1 MSILVVG
8 LSHRSTPVA
17 LLERVVPAPELL
29 DKLLADAVACQHI
42 AAAAVLSTCNRIEV
56 YAEVERFHGGVEE
69 LAELLARHADL
80 SAADLTPHLYVRYE
94 DGAVSH
100 LFSVVCG
107 LDSMVVGETQILG
120 QVKAALRSA
129 QDAETIGSTLNTVF
143 QHALRVGKRAQ
154 TETDLGRA
162 GRSVVTAALDQ
173 AAQVLADLSR
183 RRALVV
189 GAGSMAALAAT
200 TLYRDYDAR
209 VVVAN
214 RTPERA
220 HRLAGNVA
228 GQAVGMGEIAAEL
241 AAADIVVSCTGAVG
255 TVLPADALRAALA
268 ERPGR
273 PLVVC
278 DLAMPRDVEPAVAD
292 LPGVTLVDL
301 AGLAGTQA
309 GAGSPVDV
317 DAVRAIVAAEVAE
330 FVTNRRATAVT
341 PTVVALRSMAAD
353 VVESELRRL
362 ALRMPDLDDT
372 ARSEVAWAVRRVVD
386 KLLHVPTIR
395 VKELAERTVET
406 SYTEALRELFALDSA
421 AVEAFTS
428 AEPVE
433 PAEVTEHSASAG
445 TATSAGTAASAEAAA
460 PAGTAASVEA
470 GASQD
475 EQGTP

>member
-8 LSHRSTPVA
+8 LSHRSTPVT
-17 LLERVVPAPELL
+17 LLERVVPAPGTL
-29 DKLLADAVACQHI
+29 DKLLADAVSCPHV

-69 LAELLARHADL
+69 LAELLARQSGL
-80 SAADLTPHLYVRYE
+80 SPADLTPHLYVRYE

-100 LFSVVCG
+100 LFSVACG

-120 QVKAALRSA
+120 QVKAALRAA

-143 QHALRVGKRAQ
+143 QHALRVGKRAH

-162 GRSVVTAALDQ
+162 GRSLVTATLDQ
-173 AAQVLADLSR
+173 AAQAFGDLSR
-183 RRALVV
+183 RRALVI

-200 TLYRDYDAR
+200 TLYRDFAAS

-214 RTPERA
+214 RTVEHA
-220 HRLAGNVA
+220 HRLAGNVE
-228 GQAVGMGEIAAEL
+228 GQAVGMDELAAEL

-255 TVLPADALRAALA
+255 TVLDADTLRAALA
-268 ERPGR
+268 GRPGR
-273 PLVVC
+273 QLVVC
-278 DLAMPRDVEPAVAD
+278 DLAMPRDVESAAAD
-292 LPGVTLVDL
+292 LPGVTLIDL
-301 AGLAGTQA
+301 ATLAGTQEA
-309 GAGSPVDV
+309 GAGSPAEV
-317 DAVRAIVAAEVAE
+317 DAVRAIVATEVAE
-330 FVTNRRATAVT
+330 FAANRRATTVT

-353 VVESELRRL
+353 VVDSELRRL
-362 ALRMPDLDDT
+362 ALRMPDLGDD
-372 ARSEVAWAVRRVVD
+372 ARSEVAWTVRRVVD

-433 PAEVTEHSASAG
+433 PVEPAEVAEFAG
-445 TATSAGTAASAEAAA
+445 RARAADAA
-460 PAGTAASVEA
+460 PPSPAVPDEEGTS
-470 GASQD
+470 
-475 EQGTP
+475 

>member
-8 LSHRSTPVA
+8 LSHRSTPVT
-17 LLERVVPAPELL
+17 LLERVVPAPETL
-29 DKLLADAVACQHI
+29 DKFLADAVSCPHV
-42 AAAAVLSTCNRIEV
+42 AAAAVLSTCNRVEV

-69 LAELLARHADL
+69 LAELLARESGL

-100 LFSVVCG
+100 LFSVACG
-107 LDSMVVGETQILG
+107 LDSMVIGETQILG
-120 QVKAALRSA
+120 QVKAALRTA

-143 QHALRVGKRAQ
+143 QHALRVGKRAH
-154 TETDLGRA
+154 TETDLGSA
-162 GRSVVTAALDQ
+162 GRSVVTAALEQ
-173 AAQVLADLSR
+173 AARTLGDLSR
-183 RRALVV
+183 RRALVI

-200 TLYRDYDAR
+200 TLYRDFAAS

-220 HRLAGNVA
+220 HRLAGNVE
-228 GQAVGMGEIAAEL
+228 GQAVGMDDLAAEL
-241 AAADIVVSCTGAVG
+241 SAADIVVSCTGAVG
-255 TVLPADALRAALA
+255 TVLPAAALAAALA
-268 ERPGR
+268 ERPER
-273 PLVVC
+273 QIVVC
-278 DLAMPRDVEPAVAD
+278 DLAMPRDVEPAAAD

-301 AGLAGTQA
+301 ATLAGTQ
-309 GAGSPVDV
+309 GTGTGSPVDI
-317 DAVRAIVAAEVAE
+317 DAVRAIVAAEVAV
-330 FVTNRRATAVT
+330 FGTNQRATTVT

-353 VVESELRRL
+353 VVDSELSRL
-362 ALRMPDLDDT
+362 AQRMPDLDED
-372 ARSEVAWAVRRVVD
+372 ARSEVAWTVRRVVD

-433 PAEVTEHSASAG
+433 PADVVEIP
-445 TATSAGTAASAEAAA
+445 TSAETPGPARAALPPETPGPARAA
-460 PAGTAASVEA
+460 
-470 GASQD
+470 QD
-475 EQGTP
+475 EEGTP